1 MPKKGYKSI
10 TVPEALHNR
19 LMEIADKTHRSI
31 PKLIEHMLEEVYSK
45 PEGGAIA

>member
-10 TVPEALHNR
+10 TVPEVLHNR

-31 PKLIEHMLEEVYSK
+31 PKLIEYMLEEVYSK
-45 PEGGAIA
+45 QDGGAVA